1 MAMTISNSSVSTA
14 PPVAIEPQAAPQ
26 QSTAVPTPAVA
37 KKPTPQQQPQPQ
49 PAQVQKAIEAF
60 KQQIDSKTPNSL
72 AFSVDSANGKTI
84 VRITDSET
92 GEMIRQ
98 IPSEEMVAIA
108 QSLDKLQGMLLQG
121 KA

>member
-1 MAMTISNSSVSTA
+1 MAMTISNSSVNTA

-37 KKPTPQQQPQPQ
+37 KKPTPQQQPQ

>member
-1 MAMTISNSSVSTA
+1 MAMTISNSSVNTA
-14 PPVAIEPQAAPQ
+14 PPIPIEPNASPQ
-26 QSTAVPTPAVA
+26 QSVSSPAPVVVQ
-37 KKPTPQQQPQPQ
+37 KPTPQQQPQ

-84 VRITDSET
+84 VKITDAET
-92 GEMIRQ
+92 GETIRQ
-98 IPSEEMVAIA
+98 IPSEEMMAIA

>member
-14 PPVAIEPQAAPQ
+14 PPIAIEPQAAPQ
-26 QSTAVPTPAVA
+26 QSAAAPTPAVA
-37 KKPTPQQQPQPQ
+37 KKPTPQPQPQ

-60 KQQIDSKTPNSL
+60 KQQIDTKAPNSL

-84 VRITDSET
+84 VRITDAET
-92 GEMIRQ
+92 GEVIRQ

>member
-1 MAMTISNSSVSTA
+1 MAMTISNSSVSPGA
-14 PPVAIEPQAAPQ
+14 SVPIESQAVPQSVA
-26 QSTAVPTPAVA
+26 SVPTPAVA
-37 KKPTPQQQPQPQ
+37 PKPASQPQPQ

-72 AFSVDSANGKTI
+72 AFSVDSANGKAI
-84 VRITDSET
+84 VRITDAET
-92 GEMIRQ
+92 GEVIRQ

-108 QSLDKLQGMLLQG
+108 QSLDKLQGKLLQG